1 MLNYSGSLRYDM
13 HGRKRKT
20 KALSKPKVTRG
31 CSSIGRAPA
40 LHAGGSEFESRQLH
54 QKKYR
59 SMPIGSYDAQSALK
73 EMKKKI
79 VAQQESS
86 KYTIAPAYNKG
97 AYQVIPRKEV
107 KDIGR

>member
-1 MLNYSGSLRYDM
+1 MLDFSGSLRYDM

-20 KALSKPKVTRG
+20 KALSKPKVRRG

-59 SMPIGSYDAQSALK
+59 SMPIGSYDAQSALA

>member
-1 MLNYSGSLRYDM
+1 
-13 HGRKRKT
+13 
-20 KALSKPKVTRG
+20 
-31 CSSIGRAPA
+31 
-40 LHAGGSEFESRQLH
+40 
-54 QKKYR
+54 
-59 SMPIGSYDAQSALK
+59 MPIGSYDAQTALN